1 MATPY
6 VRGAPLM
13 SMGYGGVVDPD
24 LDRRFHHDSVVV
36 MFVYPTDIRRAT
48 LGPKRCLPR
57 LRHAALHRVP
67 GEPVFGLLT
76 SYDVVHRGAQKAGF
90 YAPARF

>member
-1 MATPY
+1 M
-6 VRGAPLM
+6 
-13 SMGYGGVVDPD
+13 VDPD

-76 SYDVVHRGAQKAGF
+76 LYDVVLRKSSARREVARR
-90 YAPARF
+90 ARRDRPASSAREPF